1 MKAGS
6 PDPPDG
12 AGPPRVLAI
21 RPPRVLA
28 VDDQSDF
35 LDALE
40 ALLSGEGYDVVTA
53 TSPADALARARE
65 FNPTLLITDL
75 NMDPCDGVEF
85 LHTLSEEGLL
95 PGVPRVILS
104 SAPERVVRRRMD
116 ECAVHAEVIDK
127 NGDVGALLAAIGKL
141 CEDATSRDGGPAGD
155 N

>member
-12 AGPPRVLAI
+12 AGPPLVLAV
-21 RPPRVLA
+21 RPSLVLA

-53 TSPADALARARE
+53 TSAADALARARE

-75 NMDPCDGVEF
+75 TWIPAMA
-85 LHTLSEEGLL
+85 SSSS
-95 PGVPRVILS
+95 ILS
-104 SAPERVVRRRMD
+104 QRKA
-116 ECAVHAEVIDK
+116 CC
-127 NGDVGALLAAIGKL
+127 LA
-141 CEDATSRDGGPAGD
+141 SPA
-155 N
+155 